1 VKLLNLEY
9 LVLKLFNI
17 VKERERTILIFSLS
31 SFTTL
36 LLTVVSSFEILDLDL
51 LWVSLLSSGCFQ
63 FSFFSLSLLGLDTV
77 FLVVLLLSVWH
88 SKQITGASLL
98 IFRRWELVVGFSLF
112 TLHSSLFVFR
122 FSSSITVSSQFILA
136 SLLDLYRLILQELSP
151 SSLNLL
157 LVTRSESLLCC
168 LRYLWLGM
176 F

>member
-1 VKLLNLEY
+1 MTLLHLP
-9 LVLKLFNI
+9 NI
-17 VKERERTILIFSLS
+17 LSFKILQYCERKRKDHSFFSLS

-63 FSFFSLSLLGLDTV
+63 FSFFSLSLLGSNTV
-77 FLVVLLLSVWH
+77 FLVVLLLSVWQ
-88 SKQITGASLL
+88 SKQIMGASLL
-98 IFRRWELVVGFSLF
+98 ILRRWELVVGFALHPSLF
-112 TLHSSLFVFR
+112 TLR

-151 SSLNLL
+151 SSLKLL